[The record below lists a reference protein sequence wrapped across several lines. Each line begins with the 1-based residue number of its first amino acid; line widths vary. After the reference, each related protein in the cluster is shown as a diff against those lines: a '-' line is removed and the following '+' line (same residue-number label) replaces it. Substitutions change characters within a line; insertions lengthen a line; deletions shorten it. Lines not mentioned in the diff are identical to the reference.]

1 LFCTKAFKFSRQL
14 SGAGFFLCGTILYMH
29 KTLREYIAQAKANK
43 KAIGHFNFSNLE
55 GIWAIAHAAKAV
67 GVPVIVGVSEG
78 EQEAVGLNQAVA
90 LVHSIRADLDIPM
103 FLNADHHYSLD
114 SVKAAIDAGF
124 DSVIFDG
131 AKLSMEENIAAAKAC
146 VEYARASGRD
156 VIVEVELGYIGQS
169 SKVLDGVPE
178 GVSLD
183 MLTTPEDAKRLMSET
198 GADMLAPAVGNI
210 HGMFKGGVDPRL
222 DIARIQEISDAVG
235 VPMVL
240 HGGSGND
247 ADFDAAIEAGM
258 SVVHVNTELRKAY
271 TDGLKAYLTANPDDV
286 APYKYG
292 KAAHDAMQTV
302 AEEKLRAFSRMNH

>member
-1 LFCTKAFKFSRQL
+1 MKS
-14 SGAGFFLCGTILYMH
+14 
-29 KTLREYIAQAKANK
+29 LREYIQEAKESK
-43 KAIGHFNFSNLE
+43 KAVGHFNFSNLE
-55 GIWAIAHAAKAV
+55 GLWAIAHAAQAV

-78 EQEAVGLNQAVA
+78 EQEAVGLEEAAA
-90 LVHSIRADLDIPM
+90 LVKTVRADLNIPI
-103 FLNADHHYSLD
+103 FLNADHHYSVE

-131 AKLSMEENIAAAKAC
+131 AKLSMEDNIAQAKEC
-146 VEYARASGRD
+146 VAYARASGRD

-178 GVSLD
+178 GVSLE
-183 MLTTPEDAKRLMSET
+183 MLTTPEDAKRLIEET

-222 DIARIQEISDAVG
+222 DIGRIKEISDAVG
-235 VPMVL
+235 VPLVL

-258 SVVHVNTELRKAY
+258 AVVHVNTELRKAY
-271 TDGLKAYLTANPDDV
+271 TDGLKTYLEEHPDDV

-292 KAAHDAMQTV
+292 DAAKEAMQKV
-302 AEEKLRAFSRMNH
+302 AEEKLRAFSRMK

>member
-1 LFCTKAFKFSRQL
+1 MKS
-14 SGAGFFLCGTILYMH
+14 
-29 KTLREYIAQAKANK
+29 LRAYIAEAKREK
-43 KAIGHFNFSNLE
+43 KAVGHFNFSNIE
-55 GIWAIAHAAKAV
+55 GLWAIAHAAKEV

-78 EQEAVGLNQAVA
+78 EQDAVGLNQAVA
-90 LVHSIRADLDIPM
+90 LVKAIRSDLKIPI
-103 FLNADHHYSLD
+103 FLNADHHYSVE
-114 SVKAAIDAGF
+114 SVKKAIDAGF

-131 AKLSMEENIAAAKAC
+131 AKLTLEENIAQSKEC
-146 VEYARASGRD
+146 VSYARKCGRD

-183 MLTTPEDAKRLMSET
+183 TLTTPEDALRLMKET

-222 DIARIQEISDAVG
+222 DIKRIKKISEVTKA
-235 VPMVL
+235 PLVL

-247 ADFDAAIEAGM
+247 ADFDAAIDSGM
-258 SVVHVNTELRKAY
+258 CVVHVNTELRKAY
-271 TDGLKAYLTANPDDV
+271 TDGVKSYMDEHPEDV

-292 KAAHDAMQTV
+292 EAGKEAMQRV
-302 AEEKLRAFSRMNH
+302 AEEKLRAFSRIK

>member
-1 LFCTKAFKFSRQL
+1 MKS
-14 SGAGFFLCGTILYMH
+14 
-29 KTLREYIAQAKANK
+29 LREYIHDAQVEK
-43 KAIGHFNFSNLE
+43 KAVGHFNFSNLE
-55 GIWAIAHAAKAV
+55 GLWAIAHAAKAV

-78 EQEAVGLNQAVA
+78 EQEAVGLDQAVA
-90 LVHSIRADLDIPM
+90 LVKTVRDDLGIPL
-103 FLNADHHYSLD
+103 FLNADHHYSVE

-131 AKLSMEENIAAAKAC
+131 AKLSLEENIAQAKQC

-156 VIVEVELGYIGQS
+156 VLVEVELGYIGQS

-178 GVSLD
+178 GVSLE
-183 MLTTPEDAKRLMSET
+183 MLTTPEDAKRLIEET

-222 DIARIQEISDAVG
+222 DIARIREIAEAVG
-235 VPMVL
+235 VPLVL

-271 TDGLKAYLTANPDDV
+271 TEGLKTYLEAHPDDV

-292 KAAHDAMQTV
+292 DAAKDAMQKV
-302 AEEKLRAFSRMNH
+302 AEEKLRAFSRIQ

>member
-1 LFCTKAFKFSRQL
+1 MQSQDKSLRGYIVEAKKA
-14 SGAGFFLCGTILYMH
+14 
-29 KTLREYIAQAKANK
+29 K
-43 KAIGHFNFSNLE
+43 KAIGHFNFSNIE
-55 GIWAIAHAAKAV
+55 GLWAIAHAAKAV

-78 EQEAVGLNQAVA
+78 EQEAVGLHEAAA
-90 LVHSIRADLDIPM
+90 LVGAIRKDLGIPI
-103 FLNADHHYSLD
+103 FLNADHHYSVQ
-114 SVKAAIDAGF
+114 SVKDAIDAGF

-131 AKLSMEENIAAAKAC
+131 AKLSIEDNILQSKQC
-146 VEYARASGRD
+146 VEYARSCGRD

-183 MLTTPEDAKRLMSET
+183 ILTTAQDGKKLISET

-222 DIARIQEISDAVG
+222 DIGRIKDIANATG
-235 VPMVL
+235 VPLVL

-247 ADFDAAIEAGM
+247 ADFDAAIENGM
-258 SVVHVNTELRKAY
+258 CIVHVNTELRKAY
-271 TDGLKAYLTANPDDV
+271 TDGVKDYMEEHPDDV

-292 KAAHDAMQTV
+292 EAGKEAMQRV
-302 AEEKLRAFSRMNH
+302 AEEKLRAFSRMK

>member
-1 LFCTKAFKFSRQL
+1 MKS
-14 SGAGFFLCGTILYMH
+14 
-29 KTLREYIAQAKANK
+29 LREYIQEAQKEK
-43 KAIGHFNFSNLE
+43 KAVGHFNFSNLE
-55 GIWAIAHAAKAV
+55 GLWAIAHAAKVV

-78 EQEAVGLNQAVA
+78 EQEAVGLDQAVA
-90 LVHSIRADLDIPM
+90 LVKTVREDLGIPI
-103 FLNADHHYSLD
+103 FLNADHHYSVE

-131 AKLSMEENIAAAKAC
+131 AKLSLEDNIAQAKEC
-146 VEYARASGRD
+146 VAYARASGRD
-156 VIVEVELGYIGQS
+156 VLVEVELGYIGQS

-178 GVSLD
+178 GVSLE
-183 MLTTPEDAKRLMSET
+183 MLTTPEDAKRLIEET

-222 DIARIQEISDAVG
+222 DIGRIKEIAKAVG
-235 VPMVL
+235 VPLVL

-258 SVVHVNTELRKAY
+258 AVVHVNTELRKAY
-271 TDGLKAYLTANPDDV
+271 TEGLKTYLEAHPDDV

-292 KAAHDAMQTV
+292 DAAKEAMQKV
-302 AEEKLRAFSRMNH
+302 AEEKLRAFSRMA

>member
-1 LFCTKAFKFSRQL
+1 MNSSEKS
-14 SGAGFFLCGTILYMH
+14 
-29 KTLREYIAQAKANK
+29 LREYIQEAKDNK
-43 KAIGHFNFSNLE
+43 KAVGHFNFSNLE
-55 GIWAIAHAAKAV
+55 GLWAIAHAAQAV

-78 EQEAVGLNQAVA
+78 EQEAVGLEEAAA
-90 LVHSIRADLDIPM
+90 LVKTVRADLNIPI
-103 FLNADHHYSLD
+103 FLNADHHYSVE

-131 AKLSMEENIAAAKAC
+131 AKLSMEDNIAQAKEC
-146 VEYARASGRD
+146 VAYARASGRD

-178 GVSLD
+178 GVALD
-183 MLTTPEDAKRLMSET
+183 MLTIPEDAKRLIQET

-222 DIARIQEISDAVG
+222 DIGRIKEIADAVG
-235 VPMVL
+235 VPLVL

-258 SVVHVNTELRKAY
+258 AVVHVNTELRKAY
-271 TDGLKAYLTANPDDV
+271 TDGLKAYLEAHPDDV

-292 KAAHDAMQTV
+292 DAAKEAMQKV
-302 AEEKLRAFSRMNH
+302 AEEKLRAFSRMK